1 MNENKICRLCDS
13 ATLTSRTDSRFKT
26 MKISVNMLLPLTR
39 ETAAVYGIL
48 PSLVTRATREYP
60 DFLSLNR
67 RLSELYGA
75 SLSTRVMKLGG
86 FQCLTISVAGISNR
100 YAFGKDDMFSEL
112 SGLLF
117 SALFSPLLDEDGCFP
132 EENFR
137 QEQRQLLELKDTEFS
152 DKITYAH
159 QRCEEL
165 LFAGQNAEIDRY
177 GSRTQIAALDR
188 KQVSDAWQEV
198 LSSARFEVFTLGD
211 CVPVPELFQKHFSQ
225 MGTPRSLS
233 PLPYQKPDG
242 IRRVTEEQAVS
253 QSKLSLG
260 FRVDSKPEERFL
272 FQLMSAVFGG
282 TPSSKLFQNVR
293 ERMGLCYYCSS
304 NFSIPGRSLYVESGV
319 ETANLEQAEQEI
331 FRQLQMLQAGEI
343 TEEELLSAKL
353 ALCNSFRSIRDSLHA
368 MEIWY
373 LGQLLS
379 ENTVTPEQAAEQVMH
394 YTADEVVE
402 AAGRLVPAVVYRL
415 KGRDDG

>member
-1 MNENKICRLCDS
+1 MNENKIWRLCDS
-13 ATLTSRTDSRFKT
+13 ATLTSRIDSRFKT
-26 MKISVNMLLPLTR
+26 MKISVNMMLPLTR
-39 ETAAVYGIL
+39 ETAAVYGIF

-60 DFLSLNR
+60 DFAALNR
-67 RLSELYGA
+67 KLSELYGA
-75 SLSTRVMKLGG
+75 TLQSGVKKLGG
-86 FQCLTISVAGISNR
+86 FQCLTISAAGISNR

-177 GSRTQIAALDR
+177 GSREDIESLNRKELTAAW
-188 KQVSDAWQEV
+188 KQV
-198 LSSARFEVFTLGD
+198 LSSARFEIFILGN
-211 CVPVPELFQKHFSQ
+211 CEASPESFQEKFSKIGVPHKLELLPFVSPAFIRQETESQ
-225 MGTPRSLS
+225 P
-233 PLPYQKPDG
+233 
-242 IRRVTEEQAVS
+242 VA
-253 QSKLSLG
+253 QSKLSIG
-260 FRVDSKPEERFL
+260 FRADCKPEERIL
-272 FQLMSAVFGG
+272 FQLTSAVFGG

-293 ERMGLCYYCSS
+293 EKMGLCYYCSS
-304 NFSIPGRSLYVESGV
+304 AYSSLCRAMFVESGV
-319 ETANLEQAEQEI
+319 ETGDLDQAEQEI
-331 FRQLQMLQAGEI
+331 FHQLQELQAGNLSKD
-343 TEEELLSAKL
+343 ELLSAKL
-353 ALCNSFRSIRDSLHA
+353 AFCNSFRSVGDSLSA
-368 MEIWY
+368 IEGWY
-373 LGQLLS
+373 LSQAFFD
-379 ENTVTPEQAAEQVMH
+379 TVLTPEQAAEQVMQ

-402 AAGRLVPAVVYRL
+402 AARKLVPAVVYRL